1 MAFLNLQRVFATR
14 LCAST
19 LTITQPLLKRSVH
32 LALRELPERPIAPK
46 RDPTKLQSGIGP
58 HARLVENI
66 QTAEDFLKAIGR
78 ESEKKLK
85 VEWDELWKMD
95 GRAMR
100 EAGVGTRD
108 RRCVICTCYWIRECF
123 IHFFEKVYPL
133 VHAKVSSGISH
144 PRVRSR
150 TTSEEDDPWVR
161 CRMIAFLSLA

>member
-1 MAFLNLQRVFATR
+1 MAFLNLQRVFAPR

-19 LTITQPLLKRSVH
+19 PTLTLPLLQRNVH
-32 LALRELPERPIAPK
+32 LTLRELPERPIALK

-58 HARLVENI
+58 HARPVENI

-85 VEWDELWKMD
+85 VEWDELWTMD

-108 RRCVICTCYWIRECF
+108 RRCVLCASYWILEGF
-123 IHFFEKVYPL
+123 IHSFEKIYPL
-133 VHAKVSSGISH
+133 VHAKISPRISH
-144 PRVRSR
+144 P
-150 TTSEEDDPWVR
+150 
-161 CRMIAFLSLA
+161 